1 MMSRIEMICSRCDWL
16 IPVWMMSMSKR
27 PSSPATFP
35 IQYSTIR
42 TARSASAAPPDLS
55 DLVSFEDV
63 LRELAIAVCLRA
75 IDDREDD
82 VEPAQQRRWQVDLFG
97 DVLVLVEPA
106 ELRVR
111 GGEDRAPGLED
122 GRDACLRDTDPLLLH
137 RFVDR
142 RPVLRI
148 HFLDLVDRGEP
159 EIGEDQG
166 SRFERPAALAEF
178 VPDRGR
184 GQPRRRGGLSPGVD
198 SAGRESDHV
207 RQELALARPR
217 ISDQD
222 QMDVPANP
230 PPVGHEL
237 RDPAEQLEGEG
248 FLLHVHPVD

>member
-27 PSSPATFP
+27 PSSPATLP

-42 TARSASAAPPDLS
+42 TARSASSASPPDLS

-63 LRELAIAVCLRA
+63 LRELAVAVRLRA

-82 VEPAQQRRWQVDLFG
+82 VEPAEQRGRQVDLLG

-122 GRDACLRDTDPLLLH
+122 GRDACLRDADPLLLH

-142 RPVLRI
+142 RPVLWI
-148 HFLDLVDRGEP
+148 HFLDFVDGGEP
-159 EIGEDQG
+159 EIGKDQG
-166 SRFERPAALAEF
+166 SRFEGPSALAEF
-178 VPDRGR
+178 VPDRGC
-184 GQPRRRGGLSPGVD
+184 GQARRRSGLPRRVD
-198 SAGRESDHV
+198 SAGGEPDHV
-207 RQELALARPR
+207 GQELALARSR

-222 QMDVPANP
+222 
-230 PPVGHEL
+230 
-237 RDPAEQLEGEG
+237 
-248 FLLHVHPVD
+248 